1 MLTER
6 QLLILQIIIDD
17 FIRSAHPVGS
27 RSLAKK
33 KGISFSSAT
42 IRNEMADL
50 EELGFIE
57 KTHTSSGRVPSE
69 KGYRFYVDHL
79 LSPEKVSHIEIK
91 RINDLFTE
99 KIYEMEKVIQNA
111 AKVLSELTE
120 YTAIVLGPTVEDNKL
135 SRFQII
141 PLNAE
146 TAIAVIVT
154 NKGHLEHKLF
164 SLPKSVNSS
173 DLEKTVNILN
183 ERLVGTPILELQSKL
198 INEVVTLIKENVHN
212 YEAMLRS
219 LLDVLSVPSNEK
231 LYYGGKTNMLKQPE
245 FQDIEKIQG
254 IMSLMEEEN
263 DFYQI
268 LKQTPFGI
276 HVKIGSENKIPVMDD
291 CSLITATYSIGEEQV
306 GTIGILG
313 PKRMHYSKVISLLN
327 LLSKNM
333 TVTLTKLYDL

>member
-1 MLTER
+1 
-6 QLLILQIIIDD
+6 
-17 FIRSAHPVGS
+17 
-27 RSLAKK
+27 
-33 KGISFSSAT
+33 
-42 IRNEMADL
+42 
-50 EELGFIE
+50 
-57 KTHTSSGRVPSE
+57 
-69 KGYRFYVDHL
+69 
-79 LSPEKVSHIEIK
+79 
-91 RINDLFTE
+91 
-99 KIYEMEKVIQNA
+99 
-111 AKVLSELTE
+111 
-120 YTAIVLGPTVEDNKL
+120 
-135 SRFQII
+135 
-141 PLNAE
+141 
-146 TAIAVIVT
+146 
-154 NKGHLEHKLF
+154 
-164 SLPKSVNSS
+164 
-173 DLEKTVNILN
+173 
-183 ERLVGTPILELQSKL
+183 
-198 INEVVTLIKENVHN
+198 
-212 YEAMLRS
+212 MLRS

-306 GTIGILG
+306 GTIAILG